1 MIVIKIVYESNRG
14 QDSFCLKFEEF
25 KKLTLTD
32 IQKLCEED
40 YYKKYPNESATWVRP
55 LYTVDLLV

>member
-1 MIVIKIVYESNRG
+1 MIIIKVVYECNRG
-14 QDSFCLKFEEF
+14 QDSFCLKLEEF
-25 KKLTLTD
+25 KKLTLTN

-40 YYKKYPNESATWVRP
+40 YRKKYPYESATWVRP